1 MAGKGKPEPSLSERV
16 ERAQRR
22 RTRLIWVQG
31 LFFLVWQG
39 TFLNGLWTLEAPLRT
54 VDQVKLSGFVV
65 WGAALLLL
73 LSTGGGW
80 FRNRALRAIL
90 EDESTRAH
98 RRTALVT
105 GFWVVMILA
114 LGLYV
119 LSLFV
124 PMTAL
129 EAVHALLTAGVVT
142 PAIVFVALE
151 RRAERHG

>member
-1 MAGKGKPEPSLSERV
+1 MAGNGKPEPSLSERV

-22 RTRLIWVQG
+22 RTRLIWMQG
-31 LFFLVWQG
+31 LLFLVWQG
-39 TFLNGLWTLEAPLRT
+39 TFLNTLWSQEGPLRL
-54 VDQVKLSGFVV
+54 VDQVKLSAFVF

-73 LSTGGGW
+73 LMTGGGW
-80 FRNRALRAIL
+80 FRNRAVRAIL

-98 RRTALVT
+98 RRSALVT
-105 GFWVVMILA
+105 GFWVVMVLA

-119 LSLFV
+119 LSLFF

-129 EAVHALLTAGVVT
+129 EAIHALLTAGVVT
-142 PAIVFVALE
+142 PAIAFVALE